1 MGVRKICFCS
11 AYCISDTAAMLET
24 YDVIN
29 AQRKA
34 AHESGILARLYRN
47 TIRFLVTTVYKTKRK
62 EKRKKAITSM
72 GIW

>member
-1 MGVRKICFCS
+1 
-11 AYCISDTAAMLET
+11 MLET

>member
-1 MGVRKICFCS
+1 
-11 AYCISDTAAMLET
+11 MLET

-34 AHESGILARLYRN
+34 AHEGGILACLYRN
-47 TIRFLVTTVYKTKRK
+47 TIRFLVTAVYKTKRK
-62 EKRKKAITSM
+62 EKGKKAITSM